1 MPVIAGTGLNL
12 TSVAPGDLEGADR
25 LMARWAEIGC
35 SHVEISARRLD
46 IIIGGRL
53 NMPVVRR
60 VAAMIER
67 HGMAPVLHAP
77 HAINL
82 MDRPRR
88 EMHLAVAEASIEF
101 CRITGCASMVV
112 HSGKARA
119 QEWVVQREALLAEER
134 DLLRGLGD
142 KAAAAGVN
150 LAVENMIASPANASA
165 GIVPY
170 GADPRALA
178 AQLAAVD
185 HPRVGACLDFGHAFL
200 SASTLGFDFIAAIEA
215 LSPHVWH
222 LHLHDNFGRPGG
234 GSGISDS
241 GDEVAFGQSDMHA
254 PMFWGA
260 IPWAELLPRMQFR
273 QGTFGMIELNGRYNA
288 FAEGVLKAAN
298 AIAAHLDG
306 APLVNPWEE
315 DMDSPTASRLED
327 AT

>member
-1 MPVIAGTGLNL
+1 MTTIAGCGLNL
-12 TSVAPGDLEGADR
+12 TSVTPGDIEGADR

-35 SHVEISARRLD
+35 THVEISARRLD
-46 IIIGGRL
+46 IIVGGRL
-53 NMPVVRR
+53 NMPTVRR
-60 VAAMIER
+60 VADMIER

-112 HSGKARA
+112 HSGKAKA
-119 QEWVVQREALLAEER
+119 QEWVVQKDALLAEER
-134 DLLRGLGD
+134 DLLRHLGD
-142 KAAAAGVN
+142 KAEAATIN
-150 LAVENMIASPANASA
+150 LAVENMIASPAN
-165 GIVPY
+165 GEIVPY
-170 GADPRALA
+170 GANPHALA
-178 AQLAAVD
+178 AQLTSVD

-200 SASTLGFDFIAAIEA
+200 SASTLGFDFNVACAA
-215 LSPHVWH
+215 LSPKVWH

-234 GSGISDS
+234 GTGISDS
-241 GDEVAFGQSDMHA
+241 GDEVAMGQGDMHA

-260 IPWAELLPRMQFR
+260 IPWADLLPRMQFR

-288 FAEGVLKAAN
+288 YAEGVLQAAQN
-298 AIAAHLDG
+298 IAAHLDG

-315 DMDSPTASRLED
+315 T
-327 AT
+327 T